1 MATALLAVAAALKLA
16 MEFYR
21 LVLEP
26 GPKGAIDLRQRFDEV
41 QTWFAGGSVYDRI
54 TAVYPPATFLL
65 LWPLIGW
72 LDFGAARWLW
82 AATSVAA
89 MIWFARTLVRQSGAT
104 GVWERWIVALS
115 FLAMNATGVTV
126 GNGQL
131 ILHLLPPLVTGIL
144 VLAQGGSGGRLLVY
158 GPALIL
164 FGLVKPNVA
173 APFFWLT
180 LFIPRSPWPA
190 VAVVVGYLTLT
201 SAALAF
207 QPLPWDHV
215 IAAWSERAREGSV
228 LGAWLWSYAN
238 LHSWF
243 AATGWERWNTVASL
257 LLLTALGV
265 WTRWHRH
272 IDPWVLLGVT
282 GIVARVWTYHG
293 IYDGVLI
300 VLPIVA
306 LFRIV
311 CWQSEVSARTI
322 LAGVLLTA
330 TVAGMLCPARLLL
343 LPPPVG
349 WLFTTGHAVLWLS
362 LLLFLGLEARRE
374 KRRLSPL

>member
-1 MATALLAVAAALKLA
+1 LL
-16 MEFYR
+16 
-21 LVLEP
+21 
-26 GPKGAIDLRQRFDEV
+26 I
-41 QTWFAGGSVYDRI
+41 
-54 TAVYPPATFLL
+54 
-65 LWPLIGW
+65 
-72 LDFGAARWLW
+72 
-82 AATSVAA
+82 
-89 MIWFARTLVRQSGAT
+89 
-104 GVWERWIVALS
+104 
-115 FLAMNATGVTV
+115 
-126 GNGQL
+126 
-131 ILHLLPPLVTGIL
+131 
-144 VLAQGGSGGRLLVY
+144 
-158 GPALIL
+158 
-164 FGLVKPNVA
+164 
-173 APFFWLT
+173 
-180 LFIPRSPWPA
+180 
-190 VAVVVGYLTLT
+190 
-201 SAALAF
+201 
-207 QPLPWDHV
+207 
-215 IAAWSERAREGSV
+215 
-228 LGAWLWSYAN
+228 
-238 LHSWF
+238 
-243 AATGWERWNTVASL
+243 
-257 LLLTALGV
+257 ALGV

-311 CWQSEVSARTI
+311 CRQSEVSARTV